1 MIAINGFLDITW
13 SEARRKCPRR
23 SAVVFRYVPAAS
35 RDCRLFAFWGVGGGV
50 GMGSGP
56 AR

>member
-1 MIAINGFLDITW
+1 MCLRIPKMLGCGHSWTFGPVSNWVVNITIW
-13 SEARRKCPRR
+13 Y
-23 SAVVFRYVPAAS
+23 RYVE
-35 RDCRLFAFWGVGGGV
+35 CWLFAFWGVGGGV